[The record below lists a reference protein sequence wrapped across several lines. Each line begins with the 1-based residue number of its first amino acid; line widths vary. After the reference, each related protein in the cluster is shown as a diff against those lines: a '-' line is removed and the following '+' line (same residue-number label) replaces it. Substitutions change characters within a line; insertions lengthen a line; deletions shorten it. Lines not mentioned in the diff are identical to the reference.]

1 MRLPFLFPVAGAPG
15 MRKAA
20 EVAGPH
26 NSCFKKRNALS
37 TSRNRELMMVMLCIW
52 ELRDL
57 RVRD

>member
-1 MRLPFLFPVAGAPG
+1 

-52 ELRDL
+52 ELSGFEGSR
-57 RVRD
+57 